1 VTTEGCAVEVRDGRC
16 GHSRAEHKEVNMAGN
31 VGCWRCQE
39 QARGGPS
46 RLHMHEFTEA
56 SR

>member
-1 VTTEGCAVEVRDGRC
+1 VTEGCAVEVRDGRC
-16 GHSRAEHKEVNMAGN
+16 GHSRAEHKEVNMVGN